1 MATTG
6 KIATCLWFD
15 TQAEEAAEFYVSLVP
30 GSRLVRL
37 DRYPGGEREGQV
49 ALAEIELA
57 GQRYQLLNGGP
68 AFPQSEAA
76 SIVVSCDGQ
85 EEVDR
90 LWTALT
96 ADGGKDS
103 ACGWVKDRFGV
114 SWQLIPD
121 GLMDL
126 MFNGDDAS
134 RRAWDALMTMQK
146 IDFAAVRA
154 AHAGD

>member
-1 MATTG
+1 MATMG

-15 TQAEEAAEFYVSLVP
+15 TQAEEAAEFYASLIP
-30 GSRLVRL
+30 GSRVVRI
-37 DRYPGGEREGQV
+37 DRFPGGEREGQV

-57 GQRYQLLNGGP
+57 GHRYQLLNGGP
-68 AFPQSEAA
+68 AFPQSEAV
-76 SIVVSCDGQ
+76 SIVVTCDGQ

-96 ADGGKDS
+96 ADGGRDS

-126 MFNGDDAS
+126 MFNGDAAS

-146 IDFAAVRA
+146 IDIAAVRA
-154 AHAGD
+154 AHAGP

>member
-1 MATTG
+1 MAGTQ
-6 KIATCLWFD
+6 KVATCLWFD
-15 TQAEEAAEFYVSLVP
+15 TQAEEAAEFYVSLIP
-30 GSRLVRL
+30 GSRMVRL
-37 DRYPGGEREGQV
+37 DRFPGGEREGQV

-57 GQRYQLLNGGP
+57 GHRYQLLNGGP
-68 AFPQSEAA
+68 AFPQSEAV

-96 ADGGKDS
+96 SDGGKDS
-103 ACGWVKDRFGV
+103 ACGWVKDRYGV

-146 IDFAAVRA
+146 IDIAAVRA
-154 AHAGD
+154 AHAGT